1 MVVEVSHTR
10 GLRGVYAA
18 LEDVSRF
25 PQASTGLDMFL
36 VSDHQDQVERFLKGF
51 WALWVGLKAF
61 HSPLRST
68 GSAFFVV
75 RMRRPNSVCSS
86 QQAVLITNRSTW
98 YGTSH
103 PNLPSII
110 LVVDIPT
117 EPS

>member
-1 MVVEVSHTR
+1 
-10 GLRGVYAA
+10 
-18 LEDVSRF
+18 
-25 PQASTGLDMFL
+25 MFL

-51 WALWVGLKAF
+51 WALWVGLKPF

-68 GSAFFVV
+68 GSAC
-75 RMRRPNSVCSS
+75 RGTNAKTNSVSSS

-98 YGTSH
+98 YGTILCIPETSH